1 MDVAQGMIE
10 HGQDGARK
18 EGSDR
23 LTGRRPAWLIPA
35 AEIGIV
41 LILIATA
48 TVSYFV
54 ISGRDSPTEWLAPP
68 IVAGLLVANL
78 VPAMALMVL
87 VARRIAKRRAAR
99 LGLGEGRLHVRLVV
113 LFSIIAAIP
122 TLLVV
127 VFASVLF
134 QSSQEFWFSDRW
146 RGSVENAVRLTRQ
159 SYDRE
164 VTRVENENVAMAT
177 DLARGLAEFEYDDPQ
192 FYQFFGQQILN
203 RNLSEGI
210 LIRFTPDTG
219 IQGLLLINPYERANL
234 EQSIDPNL
242 FAQIREPLQTVLIQ
256 EQNRIG
262 ALTRLPAGDDLYLY
276 GARVYGENAG
286 FVPQDAADE
295 ASLEF
300 ERIMIDQL
308 RQGERLT
315 RDYEALSDEA
325 RALQFQFNAA
335 IVAVSILII
344 AIAIWV
350 ALKLADR
357 LVRPVGALVGAARQI
372 SAGDLTT
379 RVPQT
384 GAGDEL
390 STLGEAFNTM
400 TEQLEEQTGALVTA
414 NQQLDS
420 RRAFMEAVLAGVTA
434 GVISIDQDRVIGLA
448 NPTAEALL
456 RTSGL
461 SPVGQKLAD
470 VAPELDQLLS
480 DSEAE
485 NIVQF
490 ATRGDPR
497 TLAVKT
503 VTVEGGHV
511 LTFDDITEQLVD
523 QRRAAW
529 SDVARRI
536 AHEIKNPLTPIQ
548 LAAERLQRR
557 YGSEVTSDPAT
568 FERLTG
574 TIVRQV
580 GDLRRMVDEFSSFA
594 RMPKPVFKP
603 EAVTDIAR
611 QALFLHEVAHPGI
624 AFSLDSPEPSP
635 TMVCDRRHLGQAL
648 TNIVKNGV
656 EAIEQKNEDGTVE
669 GERIAMRIAEEP
681 GRLII
686 EVEDSGV
693 GLPADRGRITEPYM
707 TTRAKGTGLGLAIVN
722 KIVEE
727 HFGQIEF
734 ADAPGGGTL
743 VRLIFDVETLA
754 RVGGGARNMEEHSV
768 GS

>member
-10 HGQDGARK
+10 NEQGDARG
-18 EGSDR
+18 EESGR
-23 LTGRRPAWLIPA
+23 LAVRRPGWLMSA
-35 AEIGIV
+35 LEIGA
-41 LILIATA
+41 LLLLIATS
-48 TVSYFV
+48 TISYFV
-54 ISGRDSPTEWLAPP
+54 ISGRESPDSWLDPP
-68 IVAGLLVANL
+68 IVAALLVANL
-78 VPAMALMVL
+78 VPAMTLMVL
-87 VARRIAKRRAAR
+87 IARRIAKRRAAR

-134 QSSQEFWFSDRW
+134 QSSQQFWFSDRW
-146 RGSVENAVRLTRQ
+146 RGSVENAVELTQQAYQGEVNRVQ
-159 SYDRE
+159 SE
-164 VTRVENENVAMAT
+164 AVAMAT
-177 DLARGLAEFEYDDPQ
+177 DLVGALQVVEYDDPQ
-192 FYQFFGQQILN
+192 FVTFFSSQVLD

-210 LIRFTPDTG
+210 LLRYTPDAG
-219 IQGLLLINPYERANL
+219 IQTFVFINPYQRDL
-234 EQSIDPNL
+234 EQAIDRRL
-242 FAQIREPLQTVLIQ
+242 LAQLSEPLQSATIQ

-262 ALTRLPAGDDLYLY
+262 VLVRFPGTQNFYLY
-276 GARVYGENAG
+276 AARVYGENAG
-286 FVPQDAADE
+286 MVPQNAQDE
-295 ASLEF
+295 ASIRF
-300 ERIMIDQL
+300 ESIMLDQL
-308 RQGERLT
+308 RRGDTLR
-315 RDYEALSDEA
+315 RDYDALTTEA
-325 RALQFQFNAA
+325 RALQFRFNAA
-335 IVAVSILII
+335 ILAVSILIV

-350 ALKLADR
+350 ALRLADR
-357 LVRPVGALVGAARQI
+357 LVRPVGALVGAARRI
-372 SAGDLTT
+372 SEGDLAA
-379 RVPQT
+379 RVPHS

-434 GVISIDQDRVIGLA
+434 GVLSIDQDRVIRLA
-448 NPTAEALL
+448 NTTAEALL
-456 RTSGL
+456 RTSGQ
-461 SPVGQKLAD
+461 SAVGQKLAD

-503 VTVEGGHV
+503 VAVEGGHV

-557 YGSEVTSDPAT
+557 YGSEVTSDPTT
-568 FERLTG
+568 FERLTA

-603 EAVTDIAR
+603 EAVTEIAR

-635 TMVCDRRHLGQAL
+635 TLVCDRRHLGQAL

-656 EAIEQKNEDGTVE
+656 EAIEQKNEEGTVE

-681 GRLII
+681 GRLVI

-693 GLPADRGRITEPYM
+693 GLPADRGRITEPYV
-707 TTRAKGTGLGLAIVN
+707 TTRVKGTGLGLAIVN

-768 GS
+768 GG

>member
-1 MDVAQGMIE
+1 MAQGMIE
-10 HGQDGARK
+10 HEQQDAQTQERA
-18 EGSDR
+18 S
-23 LTGRRPAWLIPA
+23 LAGRRPAWLIPA
-35 AEIGIV
+35 AEVAIV
-41 LILIATA
+41 LILVATA

-54 ISGRDSPTEWLAPP
+54 IAGRDSPADWLSPP

-87 VARRIAKRRAAR
+87 IARRIAKRRATR

-113 LFSIIAAIP
+113 LFSVIAAIP

-177 DLARGLAEFEYDDPQ
+177 DLARALGEVDYDDPQ
-192 FYQFFGQQILN
+192 FHLFFGEQILN

-210 LIRFTPDTG
+210 LIRFTPQTG
-219 IQGLLLINPYERANL
+219 IQGLLFINPYERANL
-234 EQSIDPNL
+234 EQSIDPSL
-242 FAQIREPLQTVLIQ
+242 FARLREPLQTVVIQ

-262 ALTRLPAGDDLYLY
+262 ALTRFPAGDDLYLY
-276 GARVYGENAG
+276 AARVYGENAG
-286 FVPQDAADE
+286 LVPQDAADE

-300 ERIMIDQL
+300 ERVMIDQL

-315 RDYEALSDEA
+315 RDYEALSNEA

-350 ALKLADR
+350 ALRLADR

-372 SAGDLTT
+372 SAGDLTA
-379 RVPQT
+379 RVPRST
-384 GAGDEL
+384 GDDEL
-390 STLGEAFNTM
+390 RTLGDAFNAM

-420 RRAFMEAVLAGVTA
+420 RRAFMEAVLGGVTA
-434 GVISIDQDRVIGLA
+434 GVISIDQERVIRLA
-448 NPTAEALL
+448 NQTAEALL

-470 VAPELDQLLS
+470 LAPELDQLLS

-490 ATRGDPR
+490 ATRGEPR

-503 VTVEGGHV
+503 VAVEGGHV
-511 LTFDDITEQLVD
+511 LTFDDITEQLMD

-557 YGSEVTSDPAT
+557 YGGEVTSDPAT

-594 RMPKPVFKP
+594 RMPKPIFQA
-603 EAVTDIAR
+603 EAVTDIGR
-611 QALFLHEVAHPGI
+611 QALFLHEVAHPDI
-624 AFSLDSPEPSP
+624 TFSLDAPEPSP
-635 TMVCDRRHLGQAL
+635 MLVCDRRHLGQAL

-656 EAIEQKNEDGTVE
+656 EAIEHKREEGAGN
-669 GERIAMRIAEEP
+669 GERIAMRIVEEEA
-681 GRLII
+681 RLII

-707 TTRAKGTGLGLAIVN
+707 TTRAKGTGLGLAIVK

-727 HFGQIEF
+727 HFGQVEF
-734 ADAPGGGTL
+734 LDAPGGGTL
-743 VRLIFDVETLA
+743 VRLVFDVETLA
-754 RVGGGARNMEEHSV
+754 RVGGARTMEEHSV
-768 GS
+768 NG

>member
-10 HGQDGARK
+10 HEQGGAQGR
-18 EGSDR
+18 ERASLAR
-23 LTGRRPAWLIPA
+23 RRPAWLVPA
-35 AEIGIV
+35 LEIGALV
-41 LILIATA
+41 LLITTA

-54 ISGRDSPTEWLAPP
+54 IAGRQAPDTWLDPRV
-68 IVAGLLVANL
+68 VAALLVANL

-87 VARRIAKRRAAR
+87 IARRIAKRRAAR

-134 QSSQEFWFSDRW
+134 QSSQQFWFSDRW
-146 RGSVENAVRLTRQ
+146 RGSVENAVELTQQAYRG
-159 SYDRE
+159 E
-164 VTRVENENVAMAT
+164 VTRVETQAVTMAT
-177 DLARGLAEFEYDDPQ
+177 DLVAALQVAEYDDPE
-192 FYQFFGQQILN
+192 FVTFFSSQLLE

-210 LIRFTPDTG
+210 LLRFAPDTG
-219 IQGLLLINPYERANL
+219 IQTFVIVNPYQRDL
-234 EQSIDPNL
+234 EKTIDKRL
-242 FAQIREPLQTVLIQ
+242 FSRLTDPLQAVTIQ
-256 EQNRIG
+256 ESNRIG
-262 ALTRLPAGDDLYLY
+262 VLVRFPGNQNFYLY
-276 GARVYGENAG
+276 AARVYGENASLQ
-286 FVPQDAADE
+286 PQNAQDQ
-295 ASLEF
+295 ASIQF
-300 ERIMIDQL
+300 ESIMLDQL
-308 RQGERLT
+308 RRGDTLQ
-315 RDYEALSDEA
+315 RDYEALSTEA
-325 RALQFQFNAA
+325 RALQFRFNAA
-335 IVAVSILII
+335 ILAVSILIV

-350 ALKLADR
+350 ALRLADR
-357 LVRPVGALVGAARQI
+357 LVRPVGALVGAARRI
-372 SAGDLTT
+372 SEGDLAA
-379 RVPQT
+379 RVPRT

-390 STLGEAFNTM
+390 STLGEAFNAM

-434 GVISIDQDRVIGLA
+434 GVLSIDQDRIIRLA
-448 NPTAEALL
+448 NTTAEALL

-490 ATRGDPR
+490 ASRGEPR

-503 VTVEGGHV
+503 VAVEGGHV
-511 LTFDDITEQLVD
+511 LTFDDITEQLID

-557 YGSEVTSDPAT
+557 YGAEVTSDAAT

-624 AFSLDSPEPSP
+624 AFSLDAPEPSP
-635 TMVCDRRHLGQAL
+635 LMVCDRRHLGQAL

-656 EAIEQKNEDGTVE
+656 EAIEQKHEDGEVE
-669 GERIAMRIAEEP
+669 GERIAMRIVDEDS
-681 GRLII
+681 RLVI

-707 TTRAKGTGLGLAIVN
+707 TTRAKGTGLGLAIVK

-734 ADAPGGGTL
+734 IDAPAGGTL
-743 VRLIFDVETLA
+743 VRLVFDVETLA
-754 RVGGGARNMEEHSV
+754 RVGGGSRNMEEHSI
-768 GS
+768 GG

>member
-10 HGQDGARK
+10 HEQEGAQGQESA
-18 EGSDR
+18 S
-23 LTGRRPAWLIPA
+23 LAGRRPPWLIPA
-35 AEIGIV
+35 LEVGTV
-41 LILIATA
+41 LLLIATA
-48 TVSYFV
+48 TISYFV
-54 ISGRDSPTEWLAPP
+54 ISGRKSPDSWLDPP
-68 IVAGLLVANL
+68 VVAGLLVVNL

-87 VARRIAKRRAAR
+87 IARRIAKKRAAR

-164 VTRVENENVAMAT
+164 VTRVRNENVAMAT
-177 DLARGLAEFEYDDPQ
+177 DLARALAAFDYDDPE
-192 FYQFFGQQILN
+192 FHLFFGEQILN

-210 LIRFTPDTG
+210 LIRFTPETG
-219 IQGLLLINPYERANL
+219 IQALLLINPYERANL
-234 EQSIDPNL
+234 EQSIDPRL
-242 FAQIREPLQTVLIQ
+242 FAQLREPLQTILIQ

-262 ALTRLPAGDDLYLY
+262 ALTRFPAGDDLYLY
-276 GARVYGENAG
+276 AARVYGENAG

-300 ERIMIDQL
+300 ERVMIDQL
-308 RQGERLT
+308 RQGETLT
-315 RDYEALSDEA
+315 RDYEALSNEA
-325 RALQFQFNAA
+325 RALQFRFNAA
-335 IVAVSILII
+335 ILAVSILIV

-350 ALKLADR
+350 ALRLADR
-357 LVRPVGALVGAARQI
+357 LVRPVGALVGAARRI
-372 SAGDLTT
+372 SAGDLTA
-379 RVPQT
+379 RVPQA
-384 GAGDEL
+384 GADDEL
-390 STLGEAFNTM
+390 STLGEAFNAM
-400 TEQLEEQTGALVTA
+400 TEQLEEQTGALVSA

-434 GVISIDQDRVIGLA
+434 GVISIDEVRVIRLA

-461 SPVGQKLAD
+461 SPVGQKLVD

-490 ATRGDPR
+490 ASRGEPR

-503 VTVEGGHV
+503 VAVEGGHV

-557 YGSEVTSDPAT
+557 YGAEVASDPAT

-603 EAVTDIAR
+603 EAVTDVAR
-611 QALFLHEVAHPGI
+611 QAMFLHEVAHPGI
-624 AFSLDSPEPSP
+624 TFSFDAPEPSP
-635 TMVCDRRHLGQAL
+635 ILVCDRRHLGQAL
-648 TNIVKNGV
+648 TNVVKNGV
-656 EAIEQKNEDGTVE
+656 EAIEQKNEEGAVE
-669 GERIAMRIAEEP
+669 GERIAMRIAEDG
-681 GRLII
+681 GRLVI
-686 EVEDSGV
+686 EVEDSGI

-707 TTRAKGTGLGLAIVN
+707 TTRAKGTGLGLAIVK

-734 ADAPGGGTL
+734 ADAPDGGTL

-754 RVGGGARNMEEHSV
+754 RLGSGARIMEEHSV
-768 GS
+768 GG

>member
-1 MDVAQGMIE
+1 MDVAQGTIE
-10 HGQDGARK
+10 HEQQDARGQESG
-18 EGSDR
+18 R
-23 LTGRRPAWLIPA
+23 LSGRRPAWLIPA
-35 AEIGIV
+35 LEIGA
-41 LILIATA
+41 LLLLIAT
-48 TVSYFV
+48 TTISYFV
-54 ISGRDSPTEWLAPP
+54 ISGRDSPDTWLDPP
-68 IVAGLLVANL
+68 IVAALLVANL
-78 VPAMALMVL
+78 MPAMALMVL
-87 VARRIAKRRAAR
+87 VARRIAKKRAAR

-159 SYDRE
+159 AYDRE
-164 VTRVENENVAMAT
+164 VTRIQNENVAMAT
-177 DLARGLAEFEYDDPQ
+177 DLARGLLEVDYDDPQ
-192 FYQFFGQQILN
+192 FSQFFGQQVLN

-210 LIRFTPDTG
+210 LLRFTPETG
-219 IQGLLLINPYERANL
+219 IQALVLVNPYERPL
-234 EQSIDPNL
+234 EQAIDPRL
-242 FAQIREPLQTVLIQ
+242 FARAQEPLQTVMVQ

-262 ALTRLPAGDDLYLY
+262 ALTRFPAGDDLYLY
-276 GARVYGENAG
+276 AARVYGENSG

-295 ASLEF
+295 AGLEF
-300 ERIMIDQL
+300 ERVMIDQL
-308 RQGERLT
+308 RRGDALQ
-315 RDYEALSDEA
+315 RDYEALSTEA
-325 RALQFQFNAA
+325 RALQFRFNAA
-335 IVAVSILII
+335 ILAVSILIV

-350 ALKLADR
+350 ALRLADR
-357 LVRPVGALVGAARQI
+357 LVRPVGALVGAARRI
-372 SAGDLTT
+372 SEGDLAA

-390 STLGEAFNTM
+390 STLGEAFNAM
-400 TEQLEEQTGALVTA
+400 TEQLEEQTGALVSA

-434 GVISIDQDRVIGLA
+434 GVLSIDQDRIIRLA
-448 NPTAEALL
+448 NTTAEALL

-461 SPVGQKLAD
+461 SPVGQKLVD

-503 VTVEGGHV
+503 VAVEGGHV
-511 LTFDDITEQLVD
+511 LTFDDITEQLID

-557 YGSEVTSDPAT
+557 YGAEVTSDSAT

-594 RMPKPVFKP
+594 RMPKPVFQP

-611 QALFLHEVAHPGI
+611 QALFLHEVAHPHI
-624 AFSLDSPEPSP
+624 AFSLEAPEPSP
-635 TMVCDRRHLGQAL
+635 TLVCDRRHLGQAL

-656 EAIEQKNEDGTVE
+656 EAIEQKREESGSNGS
-669 GERIAMRIAEEP
+669 ERIAMRIAEEG

-686 EVEDSGV
+686 EVEDSGI

-743 VRLIFDVETLA
+743 VRLVFDVETLA
-754 RVGGGARNMEEHSV
+754 RMGGGARIHEEQSV
-768 GS
+768 GG